1 MDTTTSTDVTGLLQ
15 RVKEGDPEASEKLV
29 PIVLGELRRLARHH
43 LRNERLGHT
52 LQPTA
57 LVNEAY
63 IRLAGFNR
71 MDWQSR
77 SHFLGVASGLMRQI
91 LIDYARRRQSL
102 KRGGGKAFVE
112 LDENRALLSPQQS
125 AELLALDVALEQ
137 LAKMNPRHAK
147 IVELRYFGGLS
158 VEEAAEAIG
167 IAPITVKRD
176 WAAARAWLRTRLEGP
191 PPPA

>member
-1 MDTTTSTDVTGLLQ
+1 MPNTTSTEVTTLLKRIQ
-15 RVKEGDPEASEKLV
+15 KGDQTANEKLI
-29 PIVLGELRRLARHH
+29 PIVFTELRRLARHH

-77 SHFLGVASGLMRQI
+77 SHFLGMASGLMRQI
-91 LIDYARRRQSL
+91 LIDYARKRQSL
-102 KRGGGKAFVE
+102 KRGGDKAFVE

-125 AELLALDVALEQ
+125 VELIELDRALQELE
-137 LAKMNPRHAK
+137 KMNPRHAK

-158 VEEAAEAIG
+158 VEEAAEAMSV
-167 IAPITVKRD
+167 APITVKRD
-176 WAAARAWLRTRLEGP
+176 WAAARAWLRSRMER
-191 PPPA
+191 